1 MASVGQG
8 FNLKALLREPMN
20 VLALLLIIVITILG
34 WIALDYLFSAEDSQA
49 IKNTPYAEILFSDEE
64 DESMDGELE

>member
-1 MASVGQG
+1 MRQG
-8 FNLKALLREPMN
+8 FKLKTLLREPMN
-20 VLALLLIIVITILG
+20 VLAVLLVIALTSIG

-49 IKNTPYAEILFSDEE
+49 VKNIPYVEILFSDEE

>member
-1 MASVGQG
+1 
-8 FNLKALLREPMN
+8 MN
-20 VLALLLIIVITILG
+20 VLAVLLVIALTSIG

-49 IKNTPYAEILFSDEE
+49 VKNIPYVEILFSDEE